1 MQWLIVLEEGSLIKV
16 YVQTGIQVCDR
27 SARSLW
33 KQHYCAYIFKSF
45 FVCLVFPYRNQIHEH
60 DCH

>member
-1 MQWLIVLEEGSLIKV
+1 MGQNELDKKDQELEEFGQIVLEEGSLIKV

-45 FVCLVFPYRNQIHEH
+45 FV
-60 DCH
+60 